1 MVITKDT
8 VRYVAELSRVH
19 LEEKELD
26 YLTGQLGRILEYVE
40 KIKELNVEDIEPTS
54 HVLFLKNVF
63 REDGVLPSLLP
74 EEVIFNAPKKLD
86 NFFAVPK
93 IIE

>member
-1 MVITKDT
+1 MIITKDT
-8 VRYVAELSRVH
+8 VRYVAALARIH
-19 LEEKELD
+19 LEEGEVD

-40 KIKELNVEDIEPTS
+40 KIKELNVEHIEPTS

-63 REDGVLPSLLP
+63 RDDRVLPSLLP
-74 EEVIFNAPKKLD
+74 EEVLFNAPKKLD
-86 NFFAVPK
+86 HFFAVPK